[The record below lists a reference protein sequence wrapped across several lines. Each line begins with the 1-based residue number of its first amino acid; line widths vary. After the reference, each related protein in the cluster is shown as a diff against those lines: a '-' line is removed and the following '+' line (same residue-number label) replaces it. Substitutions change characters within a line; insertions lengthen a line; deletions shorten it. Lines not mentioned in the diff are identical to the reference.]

1 MKQVKEY
8 IEQNRERFLEEL
20 FSLIRIPS
28 ISAEAE
34 HKDDMVRCAGRWREL
49 LLAAGADKAEVMPTD
64 GNPVVYGEKMVGA
77 DKPTVLVYGHYD
89 VMPVAPLDP

>member
-34 HKDDMVRCAGRWREL
+34 HKDDMVRCAGRWR
-49 LLAAGADKAEVMPTD
+49 
-64 GNPVVYGEKMVGA
+64 
-77 DKPTVLVYGHYD
+77 
-89 VMPVAPLDP
+89 